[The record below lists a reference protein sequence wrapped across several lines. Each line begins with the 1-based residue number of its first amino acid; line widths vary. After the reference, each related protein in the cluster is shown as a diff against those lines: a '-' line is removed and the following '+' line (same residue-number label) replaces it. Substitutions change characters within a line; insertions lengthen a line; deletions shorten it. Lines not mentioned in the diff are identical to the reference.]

1 VTMDKRAPMLVLGMG
16 APTRRFH
23 LPSAARRSPAR
34 IDSDRAREL
43 CAEGAL
49 VIDVRRRDDPVASP
63 AGALR
68 VAPDMIPQRVETMRR
83 EVAIVL
89 ACT

>member
-1 VTMDKRAPMLVLGMG
+1 MR

-23 LPSAARRSPAR
+23 LPSAARPSPAR
-34 IDSDRAREL
+34 IDAHAALEL
-43 CAEGAL
+43 QDTGAV
-49 VIDVRRRDDPVASP
+49 VIDVRRRDDPSP
-63 AGALR
+63 SPEGALR
-68 VAPDMIPQRVETMRR
+68 VSPDMIPEQAGTMRK

>member
-1 VTMDKRAPMLVLGMG
+1 MT

-23 LPSAARRSPAR
+23 LRSAARRSQAR
-34 IDSDRAREL
+34 IDPDRAREL
-43 CAEGAL
+43 TEAGAV
-49 VIDVRRRDDPVASP
+49 VIDVRRREDASVSP
-63 AGALR
+63 PGALR
-68 VAPDMIPQRVETMRR
+68 IAPDLIPEHLETLRS

>member
-1 VTMDKRAPMLVLGMG
+1 MEL
-16 APTRRFH
+16 
-23 LPSAARRSPAR
+23 SAA
-34 IDSDRAREL
+34 
-43 CAEGAL
+43 GAV
-49 VIDVRRRDDPVASP
+49 VIDVRRHDDPTASP

-68 VAPDMIPQRVETMRR
+68 ISPDMIPRYSERMGQ

>member
-1 VTMDKRAPMLVLGMG
+1 MSV
-16 APTRRFH
+16 PTRRFH

-34 IDSDRAREL
+34 IEADQAREL
-43 CAEGAL
+43 VAGGAV
-49 VIDVRRRDDPVASP
+49 VIDVRRREDASASP
-63 AGALR
+63 GGAVR
-68 VAPDMIPQRVETMRR
+68 VSPDAIPQHAETLER

>member
-1 VTMDKRAPMLVLGMG
+1 MSV
-16 APTRRFH
+16 PTRRFH

-34 IDSDRAREL
+34 IEPAHARDL
-43 CAEGAL
+43 AARGAV
-49 VIDVRRRDDPVASP
+49 VIDVRRREDASASP
-63 AGALR
+63 PGAAR
-68 VAPDMIPQRVETMRR
+68 VSPEAIPRHAETLRR

>member
-1 VTMDKRAPMLVLGMG
+1 MSV
-16 APTRRFH
+16 PTRRFH

-34 IDSDRAREL
+34 IEADHAREL
-43 CAEGAL
+43 VAGGAV
-49 VIDVRRRDDPVASP
+49 VIDVRRRDDASASP
-63 AGALR
+63 PAAVR
-68 VAPDMIPQRVETMRR
+68 VSPDAIPRHAETLER